1 MARSSRWK
9 SVQERIE
16 RRRKPTA
23 VKPKKMYSRPQS
35 TPETAARMRTA
46 KAAKR
51 SGNIKAPVA

>member
-23 VKPKKMYSRPQS
+23 VKAQEDVHQAAEYDNKPSIVVVSLFRPS
-35 TPETAARMRTA
+35 
-46 KAAKR
+46 
-51 SGNIKAPVA
+51 